1 MPVAKALWL
10 LDDCA
15 KNMRSNR
22 THSGNALKLAYLPK
36 GCANSFD
43 FFEGLLP
50 LQKRVIKLSVEP
62 AHHPPFLFGRQL
74 LEILLAPFSRKHF
87 DPVQAQHT
95 PATIACFDQR
105 PELPLRIA
113 PVQELINQGALN
125 LTGAI
130 LSHPHFFELA

>member
-22 THSGNALKLAYLPK
+22 AHSGNALKLAYLPK

-62 AHHPPFLFGRQL
+62 AHHSPFLFGRQL

-105 PELPLRIA
+105 PEPPAAHRA
-113 PVQELINQGALN
+113 SSRAHKPGR
-125 LTGAI
+125 GK
-130 LSHPHFFELA
+130 SHGCDLVPSTLL